1 MTRKEYKH
9 SDTNNSAD
17 DEFGFNYNISD
28 NKPKKKKKAKKKKKP
43 KEKFNH
49 FKGLGGG
56 SSSRGPWLK

>member
-1 MTRKEYKH
+1 MKRKEYKQR
-9 SDTNNSAD
+9 DTNNSAD

-28 NKPKKKKKAKKKKKP
+28 NKPKKKAKKKKKP

>member
-1 MTRKEYKH
+1 MKRKEYKQR
-9 SDTNNSAD
+9 DTNNSAD

-28 NKPKKKKKAKKKKKP
+28 EKPKKKKAKKKKKS

-56 SSSRGPWLK
+56 SSSRGPWRK

>member
-1 MTRKEYKH
+1 MKRKEYKH

-28 NKPKKKKKAKKKKKP
+28 NKPKKKKTKKKKKP